1 MSANK
6 IFALIELFLALLVA
20 SHALL
25 YKRDTRSS
33 TFWILLILLLS
44 WVGMIFYALFGINR
58 IRVLATH
65 YTTGADS
72 FRTILRPP
80 NIKEPLALEKING
93 TFQAA
98 DSIDILE
105 NGDQCYPAML
115 QHIENAFH
123 EILLSSYI
131 FDNDSIGKQ
140 FVSALQ
146 KAQNRGVNVY
156 VLIDGVGKLYSIP
169 TITSLLKNA
178 NLNFAVFL
186 PTLAPWSLRFLNLR
200 NHRKLLIID
209 RQAAFLGGMNIR
221 RSHVLAEK
229 TKSPVRDV
237 HFLLKGTELDKF
249 IDTFASDWRFATNG
263 GELRPIAEKIE
274 RIPQINMRHI
284 RCRILPDGP
293 NLNHPKL
300 ALTLLVKIS
309 EAQKQLR
316 IVTPYFLPDRIF
328 IMALATAALRGVNV
342 TILLPQKNNLP
353 WVKWAMAGQAWQL
366 LEYGIK
372 IYESPGEFDHSKI
385 FTADSNYAIVG
396 SSNWDARSLR
406 LNFEINMEVYNDEF
420 AQRLNHLIDHRLEKS
435 REINLAAVNSRR
447 LLTRLRDNSARLFLP
462 IL

>member
-1 MSANK
+1 MSEVK
-6 IFALIELFLALLVA
+6 FFALIELTIALLVA
-20 SHALL
+20 GHALL

-33 TFWILLILLLS
+33 TFWILLVLLLP

-58 IRVLATH
+58 IRVLATR
-65 YTTGADS
+65 YTSGAES
-72 FRTILRPP
+72 FRKIIRPP
-80 NIKEPLALEKING
+80 NIKEPLSLEKING
-93 TFQAA
+93 AFHAA
-98 DSIDILE
+98 DSLDILE
-105 NGDQCYPAML
+105 NGDECFPLML
-115 QHIENAFH
+115 EQIEKAQQ

-131 FDNDSIGKQ
+131 FDNDNIGKK
-140 FVSALQ
+140 FISAL
-146 KAQNRGVNVY
+146 KRAEGRGVNVY
-156 VLIDGVGKLYSIP
+156 VLIDGVGKLYSFP
-169 TITSLLKNA
+169 TITSLLKNTK
-178 NLNFAVFL
+178 LNYAVFL

-209 RQAAFLGGMNIR
+209 RQLAFLGGMNIR
-221 RSHVLAEK
+221 RNHVLAEN
-229 TKSPVRDV
+229 TKNPVRDV
-237 HFLLKGTELDKF
+237 HFLLKGSGIDIL
-249 IDTFASDWRFATNG
+249 IDTFSSDWRYATNG
-263 GELRPIAEKIE
+263 GELKPIFKKVETIVTNTSQKIK
-274 RIPQINMRHI
+274 
-284 RCRILPDGP
+284 CRILPDGP

-385 FTADSNYAIVG
+385 FTADSNYAIIG

-420 AQRLNHLIDHRLEKS
+420 AQRLNHHIDQRLAKS
-435 REINLAAVNSRR
+435 REIDLATVNSRP